1 MIDKNIVRTIVEEWL
16 VGKDYFLTDL
26 DISADDRIVVEI
38 DHKDGVW
45 IDDCVELSKYIE
57 ERLDRNQEDYELE
70 VGSAGIGQPFKV
82 VQQYINHVGDR
93 VEVLTVTGE
102 KLKGTLKDAGQ
113 ESFTLTVTKKVK
125 TEGAKRP
132 KLSDED
138 LTMAYADI
146 CWARYFIDFK

>member
-1 MIDKNIVRTIVEEWL
+1 M
-16 VGKDYFLTDL
+16 
-26 DISADDRIVVEI
+26 
-38 DHKDGVW
+38 
-45 IDDCVELSKYIE
+45 
-57 ERLDRNQEDYELE
+57 
-70 VGSAGIGQPFKV
+70 GSAGIGQPFKV

-146 CWARYFIDFK
+146 CWARYVIDFK